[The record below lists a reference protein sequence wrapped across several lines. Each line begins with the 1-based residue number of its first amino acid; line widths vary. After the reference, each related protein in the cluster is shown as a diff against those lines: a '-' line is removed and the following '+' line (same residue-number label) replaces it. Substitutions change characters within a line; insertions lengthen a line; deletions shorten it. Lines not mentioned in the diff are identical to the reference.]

1 MVAGTV
7 LAGTVFICFAVYCVL
22 TKSAVKALL
31 QDHRRGI
38 IRLIV
43 AMGIICFFWGSTVL
57 LVLTNIDIESLSL
70 SFCLIGV
77 IAMRLSG
84 QFPGDKLE
92 KALQTSALAL
102 AIYFL
107 LVGGVSLARHSR
119 ISYAAN
125 VFPGET
131 IPKDGE
137 PAYLRGVELSHE
149 GTTRLAD
156 INDLVKKNSGVP
168 VYWGA
173 GLEMMNRI
181 YGGVSD
187 PAFPFMVPPQ
197 CLRAQLRRA
206 AVN

>member
-1 MVAGTV
+1 
-7 LAGTVFICFAVYCVL
+7 
-22 TKSAVKALL
+22 
-31 QDHRRGI
+31 
-38 IRLIV
+38 
-43 AMGIICFFWGSTVL
+43 
-57 LVLTNIDIESLSL
+57 
-70 SFCLIGV
+70 
-77 IAMRLSG
+77 
-84 QFPGDKLE
+84 
-92 KALQTSALAL
+92 
-102 AIYFL
+102 
-107 LVGGVSLARHSR
+107 VSLARHSR

-187 PAFPFMVPPQ
+187 PALPLWYHPNVSVRDSDAPRLIDAIERSDAGLVVIDKLWYVRIP
-197 CLRAQLRRA
+197 LAVRRYLQREWSLDGHDTPLLVFRRVGVGKEGA
-206 AVN
+206 ARTGN